1 MINYSELKDN
11 MKELLPKIIGKNFR
25 DISGKGPERIYI
37 DLIANDIA
45 VYVTGY
51 ITSGLVNSKLFE
63 DPSMRKATETYYG
76 KLAKNSLD
84 SVSQAVLQESGVGLN
99 SVMCD
104 FNVRDNT
111 GIILYSSDKILAKE
125 DDSDRISGS
134 YHNFVRNRVSEFMIN
149 STGAY
154 PRNIDLY
161 LLDGDLYIFL
171 NGFLGPFNETK
182 YRFDQELIE
191 ANRAFY
197 YGILKSEFTANMD
210 DFSTDDHI
218 FCDAFCDVD
227 IMNDRAMI
235 ILKRRR

>member
-1 MINYSELKDN
+1 
-11 MKELLPKIIGKNFR
+11 
-25 DISGKGPERIYI
+25 
-37 DLIANDIA
+37 
-45 VYVTGY
+45 
-51 ITSGLVNSKLFE
+51 
-63 DPSMRKATETYYG
+63 
-76 KLAKNSLD
+76 
-84 SVSQAVLQESGVGLN
+84 
-99 SVMCD
+99 
-104 FNVRDNT
+104 
-111 GIILYSSDKILAKE
+111 
-125 DDSDRISGS
+125 
-134 YHNFVRNRVSEFMIN
+134 MIN